1 MSTTST
7 TSNSIATE
15 QNASPPFRW
24 LNPYRPT
31 KFNVV
36 VGLGI
41 AAIVLAL
48 INLFVPGALGATAY
62 LSSIAVGAVAYVLAE
77 VLLVT
82 IVVVGPFAGF
92 VYGVIA
98 FFSR

>member
-1 MSTTST
+1 MT
-7 TSNSIATE
+7 TSNSLSPSSQTA
-15 QNASPPFRW
+15 APPFRW

-31 KFNVV
+31 TFRVI

-48 INLFVPGALGATAY
+48 INLFVPGTLGATAY
-62 LSSIAVGAVAYVLAE
+62 LSSIAAGLVAYVLAE

-98 FFSR
+98 FFAR

>member
-1 MSTTST
+1 MSTQ
-7 TSNSIATE
+7 SNSIATQ
-15 QNASPPFRW
+15 QNVSPPFRW

-31 KFNVV
+31 KFNVI

-48 INLFVPGALGATAY
+48 INLFVPGDLGATAY
-62 LSSIAVGAVAYVLAE
+62 LSSIAAGAIAYVMAE

-82 IVVVGPFAGF
+82 IVVVGPFAAF

-98 FFSR
+98 FFAR

>member
-1 MSTTST
+1 MTTS
-7 TSNSIATE
+7 SNSLSSSSADV
-15 QNASPPFRW
+15 APPFRW

-31 KFNVV
+31 KFRVI

-48 INLFVPGALGATAY
+48 INLFVPGALDATAY
-62 LSSIAVGAVAYVLAE
+62 LSSIAAGAIAYVLAE

-92 VYGVIA
+92 VYGVVA
-98 FFSR
+98 FFAR

>member
-1 MSTTST
+1 MST
-7 TSNSIATE
+7 TSNSLATE
-15 QNASPPFRW
+15 QNASPAFRW

-31 KFNVV
+31 KFNVI

-48 INLFVPGALGATAY
+48 INLLVPGELGATAY
-62 LSSIAVGAVAYVLAE
+62 LSTIAAGAIAYVLAE

-82 IVVVGPFAGF
+82 IVVVGPFAAF

-98 FFSR
+98 FFAR